1 MILVGLSDAGCRI
14 LVGSLGSET
23 QQLTDQLS
31 QAQSTVTLPINY
43 GIPLRK
49 KQSIGF
55 SLAAVPGMHAR
66 AERACCVSSA
76 GLAHMI
82 ENKSYTCTSLFMTK
96 EIRSYQHFFGLDVD
110 E

>member
-1 MILVGLSDAGCRI
+1 MILVGLTDAGCRI
-14 LVGSLGSET
+14 LAGSLGSET
-23 QQLTDQLS
+23 QQLADQLS
-31 QAQSTVTLPINY
+31 QAQSMVTLPINY

-49 KQSIGF
+49 KQSISF
-55 SLAAVPGMHAR
+55 SLAVPGMHAC
-66 AERACCVSSA
+66 AEQTCCVSSA

-82 ENKSYTCTSLFMTK
+82 ENKSYTCTSLFVTK

>member
-1 MILVGLSDAGCRI
+1 MS
-14 LVGSLGSET
+14 SSGSET

-55 SLAAVPGMHAR
+55 SLATVSGKHAR
-66 AERACCVSSA
+66 AERACCASSA
-76 GLAHMI
+76 GLAGMI
-82 ENKSYTCTSLFMTK
+82 ENKSYACTSLFVTK
-96 EIRSYQHFFGLDVD
+96 EIVRSHQHFFGLDVD